1 MANLVKNK
9 ILVNIWNVEKNK
21 EYMNIDILKNI
32 ANTIECKYPIIITKE
47 DLIYRIDETIFN
59 IIDEPSFDDMCN
71 KLSNLLNNQKNN
83 QKIYISNYFGH
94 NKKDSDYDLSNLF
107 SLKEDKSD
115 DESIYSSSAS
125 DIDFDKIDD
134 VYDNI
139 DLDTISH
146 ESDEFND
153 IIYIE

>member
-1 MANLVKNK
+1 
-9 ILVNIWNVEKNK
+9 
-21 EYMNIDILKNI
+21 
-32 ANTIECKYPIIITKE
+32 
-47 DLIYRIDETIFN
+47 
-59 IIDEPSFDDMCN
+59 MCN